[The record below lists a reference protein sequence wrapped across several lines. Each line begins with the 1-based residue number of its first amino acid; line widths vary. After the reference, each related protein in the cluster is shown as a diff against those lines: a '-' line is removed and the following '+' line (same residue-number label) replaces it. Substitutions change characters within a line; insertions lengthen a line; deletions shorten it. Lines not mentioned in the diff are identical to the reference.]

1 MQTDHVCVK
10 KADQIEPQP
19 PLRQQRPRA
28 HDSVSGGVTC
38 CGKFLWCRGE

>member
-1 MQTDHVCVK
+1 MQTDHVCVE

-19 PLRQQRPRA
+19 PLRKQRPRA